1 MQEKLDDLSAVSAQS
16 TRIIR
21 MRTLTERVGLSRSEI
36 YRRISAGT
44 FVKPIALGPRA
55 VGWREADIEAWL
67 ASLTKRGEA

>member
-1 MQEKLDDLSAVSAQS
+1 MQEKLDALSAASAQS

-36 YRRISAGT
+36 YRRIGAGT